1 MIEVVKIVELNQT
14 SEVTNEALDTV
25 IKRDTVEDGYREFV
39 MSEWKGIEQPLEAS
53 VLEQL
58 QEKLPNVEKLTVSE
72 MKHLDSSV
80 SEQFTEFA
88 AVVIEQHQSPLK
100 VLDFNNLNA

>member
-1 MIEVVKIVELNQT
+1 MLNQRILKRFGDALIEVVKIVELNQT

-58 QEKLPNVEKLTVSE
+58 QDKLPNIEKLTVSE
-72 MKHLDSSV
+72 MNHLDPSV
-80 SEQFTEFA
+80 SEQLTEFA
-88 AVVIEQHQSPLK
+88 AVVIE
-100 VLDFNNLNA
+100 